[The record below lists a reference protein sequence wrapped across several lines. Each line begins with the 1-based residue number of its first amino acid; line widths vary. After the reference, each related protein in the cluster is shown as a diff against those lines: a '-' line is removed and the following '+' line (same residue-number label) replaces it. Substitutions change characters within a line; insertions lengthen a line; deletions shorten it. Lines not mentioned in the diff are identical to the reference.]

1 MIIQSKYTKI
11 FNSKDLTRQKYDE
24 LYNFAVLIRSHKN
37 TVSQYVN
44 GNLLHFLKYNKFQ
57 FLKEIRERFKGVIPS
72 SFDAQLYTQVF
83 TCYQNKFDAIQHKL
97 VFEVVTFKG
106 FEFYK
111 RDTKTHKKGDLK
123 KVIIAKRQTPLSI
136 CLTYLARYGNENTL
150 QYINS
155 NISKCDEKKREFY
168 NNILRYRNKFG
179 FERLYNLAL
188 SKRKRIV
195 KHYSEYLI
203 EFKSLTFSGRCRK
216 TRIIDYNHR
225 FGSVINSFISLS
237 GIGRKSFDIPVT
249 FNKVCHGNMKDYRK
263 KNPDYEYTLTF
274 DEKKHRVNIHLCKDG
289 ERYIPQVNGST
300 VGIDVNCKHNL
311 FSLSDETTYD
321 YDRKLVNDFCKLS
334 LEIDKLKEKNK
345 EYKVGKRKQQK
356 LDTLKSKMIK
366 SEQQLIADMCK
377 TLQSQGVG
385 HIVMED
391 LNNGFGKCYVKD
403 KDNVDINYNR
413 KVKFL
418 GLSSLKQEVEHIAR
432 KYDIAVSQEKLY
444 KYVQTTFDDARN
456 NLRYFKDKVK
466 HYEEQT
472 KMAYSLYS
480 SVQALKLCERIRKMS
495 DEELVDFYND
505 VCMKRWDK
513 KSYCFI
519 IIPIMSYEDG
529 RIDWFHTYRNI
540 KNVECLTEKNISDIN
555 NLVNTI
561 KPDTKY
567 ISYELLKGYNNQFKK
582 LDIEN
587 MINIIIEK
595 ETDITNEELI

>member
-24 LYNFAVLIRSHKN
+24 LHDFAVLIQNHKN

-44 GNLLHFLKYNKFQ
+44 GNLLHFLEYNKFQ

-111 RDTKTHKKGDLK
+111 RDTKKHKKGDLK
-123 KVIIAKRQTPLSI
+123 KVVIDKRQTPLSI

-155 NISKCDEKKREFY
+155 NISKCDEKKRAFY
-168 NNILRYRNKFG
+168 NNILRYCNKFG

-195 KHYSEYLI
+195 KHYSESPI

-225 FGSVINSFISLS
+225 FGSVINSFVSLS

-263 KNPDYEYTLTF
+263 KNPDYEYTITF
-274 DEKKHRVNIHLCKDG
+274 NEKKHQVNIHLCKDG

-334 LEIDKLKEKNK
+334 IEIDKLKENNK
-345 EYKVGKRKQQK
+345 EYKVGRRKRQK

-366 SEQQLIADMCK
+366 SEQQLIANMCK

-403 KDNVDINYNR
+403 KGNEDINYNR

-432 KYDIAVSQEKLY
+432 KYDIAVSTVQASYTSKMCPICGCIEDENRPNQETFECIECGHKDNADFNAAKNIINRVFVTVLRESLLKQMNNGAFEPRKL
-444 KYVQTTFDDARN
+444 KREKVKEVLLSFRRNLQENVRSECIESGHPTFD
-456 NLRYFKDKVK
+456 
-466 HYEEQT
+466 
-472 KMAYSLYS
+472 
-480 SVQALKLCERIRKMS
+480 
-495 DEELVDFYND
+495 
-505 VCMKRWDK
+505 
-513 KSYCFI
+513 
-519 IIPIMSYEDG
+519 
-529 RIDWFHTYRNI
+529 
-540 KNVECLTEKNISDIN
+540 
-555 NLVNTI
+555 
-561 KPDTKY
+561 Y
-567 ISYELLKGYNNQFKK
+567 I
-582 LDIEN
+582 
-587 MINIIIEK
+587 
-595 ETDITNEELI
+595 

>member
-44 GNLLHFLKYNKFQ
+44 GNLLHFLEYNKFQ

-111 RDTKTHKKGDLK
+111 RDAKKHKKGDLK
-123 KVIIAKRQTPLSI
+123 KVVIDKRQTPLSI
-136 CLTYLARYGNENTL
+136 CLTYLARYGNENTIS
-150 QYINS
+150 YITN
-155 NISKCDEKKREFY
+155 NISNCDEKKREFY
-168 NNILRYRNKFG
+168 INILRCCEKFG

-195 KHYSEYLI
+195 KQYSESPI

-216 TRIIDYNHR
+216 TRIIDYNSK
-225 FGSVINSFISLS
+225 FGSKINSFVSLS

-249 FNKVCHGNMKDYRK
+249 FNKGWHGNMKDYRK
-263 KNPDYEYTLTF
+263 KNPDYEYTITF
-274 DEKKHRVNIHLCKDG
+274 NEREHQVNIHLCKDG

-311 FSLSDETTYD
+311 FSLSDETNYD

-391 LNNGFGKCYVKD
+391 LYNGFGKCYVKD
-403 KDNVDINYNR
+403 KDNEDINYNR

-432 KYDIAVSQEKLY
+432 KYNIAVSTVHSSYTSKMCPICGCIDDENRPNQEIFECIECGHKDNADFNAAKNIRNRVLVTVLRESLLKQMDNDAFEPRKL
-444 KYVQTTFDDARN
+444 KREKVKEVLLSFRRDLQENARSECTESRLTTFD
-456 NLRYFKDKVK
+456 YV
-466 HYEEQT
+466 
-472 KMAYSLYS
+472 
-480 SVQALKLCERIRKMS
+480 
-495 DEELVDFYND
+495 
-505 VCMKRWDK
+505 
-513 KSYCFI
+513 
-519 IIPIMSYEDG
+519 
-529 RIDWFHTYRNI
+529 
-540 KNVECLTEKNISDIN
+540 
-555 NLVNTI
+555 
-561 KPDTKY
+561 
-567 ISYELLKGYNNQFKK
+567 
-582 LDIEN
+582 
-587 MINIIIEK
+587 
-595 ETDITNEELI
+595 

>member
-11 FNSKDLTRQKYDE
+11 FNSKDLTRHKYDE
-24 LYNFAVLIRSHKN
+24 LHDFAVFIQNHKN

-44 GNLLHFLKYNKFQ
+44 DNLLHFLEYNNFQ

-111 RDTKTHKKGDLK
+111 RDAKKHKKGDLK
-123 KVIIAKRQTPLSI
+123 KVVIDKRQTPLSI

-168 NNILRYRNKFG
+168 NNILRYCNKFG
-179 FERLYNLAL
+179 FERLYNLAS

-195 KHYSEYLI
+195 KHYSESPI

-225 FGSVINSFISLS
+225 FGSVINSFVSLS

-263 KNPDYEYTLTF
+263 KNPDYEYILTF
-274 DEKKHRVNIHLCKDG
+274 DEKKHQVNIHLCKDG
-289 ERYIPQVNGST
+289 ERYIPKAKGNT
-300 VGIDVNCKHNL
+300 IGIDVNCKHNL

-334 LEIDKLKEKNK
+334 IEIDKLKERNK

-356 LDTLKSKMIK
+356 LDTLKAKMIK
-366 SEQQLIADMCK
+366 SEQQLISTMCK

-391 LNNGFGKCYVKD
+391 LYNGFGKCYVKD
-403 KDNVDINYNR
+403 KDNEDINYNR

-418 GLSSLKQEVEHIAR
+418 GLSSLKQEVEHIGR
-432 KYDIAVSQEKLY
+432 KYNIAVSTVHSSYTSKMCPMCGCVEDENRPNQETFECIECGHKDNADFNAAKNIRNRVLVTVLRESLLKQMDNDAFEPRKL
-444 KYVQTTFDDARN
+444 KREKVKEVLLSFRRDLQENARSECTESRLTTFD
-456 NLRYFKDKVK
+456 YV
-466 HYEEQT
+466 
-472 KMAYSLYS
+472 
-480 SVQALKLCERIRKMS
+480 
-495 DEELVDFYND
+495 
-505 VCMKRWDK
+505 
-513 KSYCFI
+513 
-519 IIPIMSYEDG
+519 
-529 RIDWFHTYRNI
+529 
-540 KNVECLTEKNISDIN
+540 
-555 NLVNTI
+555 
-561 KPDTKY
+561 
-567 ISYELLKGYNNQFKK
+567 
-582 LDIEN
+582 
-587 MINIIIEK
+587 
-595 ETDITNEELI
+595 